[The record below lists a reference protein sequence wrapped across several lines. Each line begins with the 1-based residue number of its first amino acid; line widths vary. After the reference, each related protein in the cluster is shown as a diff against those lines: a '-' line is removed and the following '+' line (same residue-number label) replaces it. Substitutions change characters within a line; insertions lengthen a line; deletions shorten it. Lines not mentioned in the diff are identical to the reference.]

1 MTSWFVAVLEHCV
14 STMKNIPHMKIPE
27 CHKLLVGIALA
38 LVTAPASY
46 LADSPPEDEKGE
58 AVEGHGDTRD
68 AAQLNSSD
76 VIVDPASA
84 WDEFI
89 AKHSDGLGEIN
100 REQRELLHRISVAR
114 VEKEGI
120 EAFRSISE
128 SLVDA
133 KVRFWVLDNLFEETV
148 RSQPQLAF
156 DAAVELR
163 RDAGRT
169 FLRKVALDWSGSDPV
184 TVLERT
190 IDADW
195 DELELKQLRKAVV
208 REWAVREPAS
218 LLAVSD
224 QLPNE
229 LQSYG
234 QLEAIRNLAGQE
246 PDSAALHLSKI
257 QNRVNKRTAAK
268 DIAQSWIQRD
278 VSQAVEWVQSS
289 PELEEFRREILID
302 VLNVLVVRDPSRA
315 FEISLEQPVQEFGV
329 GLEVSVIEKLVVND
343 LNLAFDLLSKVREG
357 TSKFAAVSSVGT
369 AFADSGNMN
378 KALELANELPIA
390 SRGMYLSTAVAM
402 WGIANPKSVFEDIDM
417 LPSAELKSRAAMMAL
432 TGNSRKEVLSKEQV
446 DVLKTYLSEGSPEV
460 FQPLQHEVSP
470 PQ

>member
-1 MTSWFVAVLEHCV
+1 
-14 STMKNIPHMKIPE
+14 MKCILHMKIPKF
-27 CHKLLVGIALA
+27 HKLLLGFAFA
-38 LVTAPASY
+38 LVTAAASY
-46 LADSPPEDEKGE
+46 LADFQPEDEKGK

-68 AAQLNSSD
+68 AAQLNSPD
-76 VIVDPASA
+76 DIEDPASA

-89 AKHSDGLGEIN
+89 AKHSAGLIEIN
-100 REQRELLHRISVAR
+100 TEERELLHRISVAR

-128 SLVDA
+128 SLEDA
-133 KVRFWVLDNLFEETV
+133 EVRFWVLDRLFEETV

-169 FLRKVALDWSGSDPV
+169 FLRKVAMDWSGSDPA

-195 DELELKQLRKAVV
+195 DELELRQLRKAVV

-234 QLEAIRNLAGQE
+234 QLEAIRMLARQE
-246 PDSAALHLSKI
+246 PDSAALFLSKI
-257 QNRVNKRTAAK
+257 QNRMNKRKAAK
-268 DIAQSWIQRD
+268 DIARSWIERN
-278 VSQAVEWVQSS
+278 VVEAVEWVQSS
-289 PELEEFRREILID
+289 PELEECRREVLID
-302 VLNVLVVRDPSRA
+302 VLNVLAVRDPSRA
-315 FEISLEQPVQEFGV
+315 FEIALEQPVQEFGV

-343 LNLAFDLLSKVREG
+343 LDLAFDLLSEVREG

-378 KALELANELPIA
+378 KALELAIELPIA
-390 SRGMYLSTAVAM
+390 SRSMYLSTAVAM
-402 WGIANPKSVFEDIDM
+402 WGIANPKIVFEDIDM
-417 LPSAELKSRAAMMAL
+417 LPSAKLKSRAAMMAL

-470 PQ
+470 P